1 MTEIKMKRIGLRLL
15 VISAVSLA
23 VFLSIRKQ
31 YNTAQTI
38 LQEKHLPG
46 PAIDKIKD
54 EEMVRSLA
62 QEVEKLDSLEDNSQ
76 GQGFGSR
83 NVPLD
88 VEGQKKVSSQQ
99 YEGRIIDDNGP
110 SEDKDIGDLIEE
122 EDIEEDVFY
131 DTDANPTMEPESLID
146 AIGEYLRLP
155 GHKNNKANTTGESDE
170 GYDEYRK
177 AEIPSENATGFFKDL
192 QIIDTAPEID
202 NLDNAN
208 DNAETFI
215 AEMEKENGDE
225 PAVVISEITVTPIMS
240 QDAAETV
247 SDIPIAK
254 DVTDELIKEYD
265 EYTDKDKL
273 SYKIVYR
280 ESLIPFERTVTEI
293 PLHEIA
299 ENIEQQDRDVSLSGK
314 WTNAPGI
321 DDSVLRVDQRV
332 KPKPTSGSSSME
344 MKLVGEGYEKVS
356 NHDWKDPLVQ
366 PNVKLQMLLETL
378 TPGVLSAIL
387 NHQLSPEMAN
397 NLRNKL
403 MMNLGRVWNDGAL
416 KSSKAPERQ
425 RDEITSIEYVLASPE
440 PDANNVA
447 TLRPAIGENGFDYI
461 LESEVNIT
469 DDNTALQNETDSIF
483 FEADM
488 TSYGVTTVSRVNF
501 YDNPKPLSESEYS
514 SLQTKSS
521 ASSNQ
526 ESVSSP
532 PDYNVKINRE
542 IEFDSSRRSE
552 DYSANK
558 SEEPILPKW
567 MTFLPQ
573 NEHISQNS
581 NGNFENHHLV
591 TNHVFSR
598 SLLDGQMGNTFSELS
613 KVKADPFDS
622 TDLKETSKSISDVG
636 DQQLDKDVS
645 IPGNF
650 FHHIVPT
657 DEPLRFQ
664 QLSDSWKTSDQP
676 YLQEFNNPGQPGQS
690 YQDILRQQKV
700 QIDKSVDSM
709 SSNDILTP
717 LDTKVSYREG
727 KEDCP
732 REVKLSETSHPV
744 TALVTF
750 PGADTAWIRRILEQL
765 FGETTDDL
773 YEITADLKSGNARR
787 VLQMSRNI
795 AIQTHSVRD
804 KNFERALV
812 VIRNPY
818 SVEERHQVFR
828 PDFIDWQKQYLWGDT
843 YVSWLS
849 SDLPLHVVVY
859 EDLVESP
866 LTELI
871 KIADFLSTTDRKVN
885 YKCAMAVAEKPPNM
899 IYDLRQIT
907 GIYFSERKNINNNID
922 KVLQVAQTKCPEL
935 VDRLDSYKV

>member
-1 MTEIKMKRIGLRLL
+1 MKRIGSRLL

-38 LQEKHLPG
+38 LQEKLLPG

-62 QEVEKLDSLEDNSQ
+62 QEVEKFDVHFSLEDNSQ
-76 GQGFGSR
+76 GQGFRSR
-83 NVPLD
+83 NVPLGNW
-88 VEGQKKVSSQQ
+88 VEGQKKVSSQL

-110 SEDKDIGDLIEE
+110 NEDKDIGDLTEE

-131 DTDANPTMEPESLID
+131 DSDANPTMEPKTLID

-170 GYDEYRK
+170 GYDEYGK
-177 AEIPSENATGFFKDL
+177 ADIPLENATGVFKDL

-202 NLDNAN
+202 NVDNAN
-208 DNAETFI
+208 DNAKTFI
-215 AEMEKENGDE
+215 TKMENGDE

-240 QDAAETV
+240 HDATETV
-247 SDIPIAK
+247 SDIPVAK
-254 DVTDELIKEYD
+254 DVTDDLIKEYD
-265 EYTDKDKL
+265 EYMDKDKL

-293 PLHEIA
+293 PQQEIA
-299 ENIEQQDRDVSLSGK
+299 ENIDQQDRDISLSGK

-321 DDSVLRVDQRV
+321 DDSVLRVDQSV

-356 NHDWKDPLVQ
+356 NHDWKDPLEQ

-416 KSSKAPERQ
+416 KSSKAPELQ
-425 RDEITSIEYVLASPE
+425 RDEITSIEYVLASPK

-447 TLRPAIGENGFDYI
+447 TLRPAIGENGFDSI

-469 DDNTALQNETDSIF
+469 DDNTAHQNETDSIF
-483 FEADM
+483 SEVDM
-488 TSYGVTTVSRVNF
+488 TSYGVTTASRVNF

-514 SLQTKSS
+514 LLRTKSS

-542 IEFDSSRRSE
+542 IDFDPSRRYV

-567 MTFLPQ
+567 MNFLLQ

-591 TNHVFSR
+591 NNHVFSR
-598 SLLDGQMGNTFSELS
+598 SLLDGQLGNTFPELS

-622 TDLKETSKSISDVG
+622 NDLKETSKSISEVG
-636 DQQLDKDVS
+636 DQQLYKDVY
-645 IPGNF
+645 IHGNLF
-650 FHHIVPT
+650 DHIVPT

-664 QLSDSWKTSDQP
+664 QLSDSWKTTDQP
-676 YLQEFNNPGQPGQS
+676 YLQQINNPGQPGQS

-700 QIDKSVDSM
+700 QIDKSVDSI

-732 REVKLSETSHPV
+732 REVKLGETSHPV

-750 PGADTAWIRRILEQL
+750 PGEDTAWIRRILEQL

-828 PDFIDWQKQYLWGDT
+828 PDSIDWQKQYLWGDT

-871 KIADFLSTTDRKVN
+871 KIADFLSTIDRKVN
-885 YKCAMAVAEKPPNM
+885 YKCAMAVADKPPNM

-922 KVLQVAQTKCPEL
+922 KVLQVAQTKFPEL